1 MSIDTSSKTSV
12 KELVDEQ
19 LKQFFEKKH
28 EATIVDDEAWN
39 QKKNGQLYKI
49 SELYQKEYVDLIRG
63 KLRDNFIKIC
73 GGDDNKEPSDKN
85 KKDIEDQLIIAKK
98 IFDERSDNLRCW
110 KNVKRQEYEIRKFEL
125 KPGQIKLDDLMTQMA
140 DNMTFV
146 NEDGS
151 YVSNKNGNVSRSTYG
166 GDEVAVGL
174 SPYTYVIGGPRKIER
189 EIDRVKYRDNAL
201 IHTSM
206 PPKNYRNI
214 VFDTRVS
221 VLDDIKINDNRLR
234 VFLEEGRGD
243 LTPEERAG
251 IKTRSKT
258 WNRVSNN
265 FEELGDTIHQITEWA
280 GRGVLSSSKAS
291 DNKIYKDFL
300 TRRNE
305 LISSMLWR
313 VGPNAQD
320 SSFYLKV
327 LNKVN
332 NALAGSDDIMDQATF
347 QRMQKLII
355 NEIKVEDAALKAE
368 LEAFNKKLN
377 DMNDSMLAG
386 LQNHVDEDDRLWK
399 YRCLQIFLLLTP
411 MGAFSIAGQVFSYID
426 PLMELIGPLFDAGKT
441 LGEGLGDMASSDV
454 LGPFGELVQ
463 ALRLNELIQLV
474 FEKTPILSDICE
486 MWDFVT
492 DNDLMQNALGAA
504 SPMQSSPML
513 LFAIVG
519 LYSFFR
525 ADAEIT
531 QYQKVSAFEES
542 QQKALEEI
550 FKAYKKGGKSD
561 SELEERVNKFS
572 AKRMAIIKEINLDV
586 KLVSFVSD
594 PTNSDKLAD
603 LFDGLKFKI
612 KDATGNT
619 IDQSMSEI
627 LKSGDQKKFSEI
639 LYDVNSDAKKEALNR
654 FLLFNAIQDSAKST
668 DDNLRAFSQKRSE
681 AEKKKLCDK
690 SIKGL
695 NEEFIIR
702 RAAQLNITDTQK
714 QREIEEINKKIED
727 KDTDPENKKH
737 LSEKLE
743 KSKTELCGILEKKL
757 IALDTKYCFDLAK
770 TRIPN
775 SSVAKPKATV
785 LTKDPLFQG
794 ITAGGK

>member
-28 EATIVDDEAWN
+28 EATIVDDEALN

-73 GGDDNKEPSDKN
+73 GGDDNKESSDKN

-98 IFDERSDNLRCW
+98 IFDERSDNVRCW
-110 KNVKRQEYEIRKFEL
+110 KNVKRQEYEIRRFEL

-140 DNMTFV
+140 DNMTFI

-166 GDEVAVGL
+166 GDEVAASTYIVG
-174 SPYTYVIGGPRKIER
+174 TQRKLKT

-265 FEELGDTIHQITEWA
+265 FEELGETLHQITEWA

-305 LISSMLWR
+305 LISKMLWKA
-313 VGPNAQD
+313 GPNAQD

-332 NALAGSDDIMDQATF
+332 NALDGSDDIMDQATF
-347 QRMQKLII
+347 QRMQKLISD
-355 NEIKVEDAALKAE
+355 EIKVEDAALKAE

-454 LGPFGELVQ
+454 LGPFGKIVQ
-463 ALRLNELIQLV
+463 AFRIDDGIQL
-474 FEKTPILSDICE
+474 FFDKTPIVNDLCE
-486 MWDFVT
+486 VFDFAT
-492 DNDLMQNALGAA
+492 DNDLVQNALGAA
-504 SPMQSSPML
+504 SPLQFSPIAL
-513 LFAIVG
+513 LAPAG

-531 QYQKVSAFEES
+531 QYQKVSAYQES
-542 QQKALEEI
+542 QQKALETI
-550 FKAYKKGGKSD
+550 FKEFEKGKHPR
-561 SELEERVNKFS
+561 LEDRVNKFS
-572 AKRMAIIKEINLDV
+572 AKRMATIKEANLDA

-594 PTNSDKLAD
+594 PTNSDKLDD

-627 LKSGDQKKFSEI
+627 LKSGDQKKVFEI
-639 LYDVNSDAKKEALNR
+639 LYDVNSDDKKEALNR
-654 FLLFNAIQDSAKST
+654 FLLFNAIQDSANST
-668 DDNLRAFSQKRSE
+668 DKNLIAFHQERSA

-695 NEEFIIR
+695 NDEFITR
-702 RAAQLNITDTQK
+702 SAEKLNITDTQK

-727 KDTDPENKKH
+727 KDTDSQNKKD

-743 KSKTELCGILEKKL
+743 KSKTELCEILEKKL
-757 IALDTKYCFDLAK
+757 LALDTKYCFDLAK

-775 SSVAKPKATV
+775 SSVAEPKATP
-785 LTKDPLFQG
+785 LTNEPLFRG
-794 ITAGGK
+794 I